1 MRIIVDGY
9 NLIRCSPSLRKR
21 EREGLEE
28 GREALLEELA
38 RYRRLKG
45 HEITVVFDG
54 MGNPHLGTRAY
65 TERGIR
71 VIFTGSS
78 RADDW
83 IKKEVRKGKR
93 VVVVTSDREIREH
106 VERAGSV
113 AIGSGEFEEI
123 MMRTFLREVKGEE
136 EEGRPEKRGPARR
149 LPKRERERERVLAK
163 L

>member
-1 MRIIVDGY
+1 VKIIVDGY
-9 NLIRCSPSLRKR
+9 NLIRCSPSLRER
-21 EREGLEE
+21 EREGLEG

-54 MGNPHLGTRAY
+54 MGNPHLGTRSY
-65 TERGIR
+65 RRKGIR
-71 VIFTGSS
+71 VVFTGSG

-83 IKKEVRKGKR
+83 IKGEVGRGRK

-106 VERAGSV
+106 VERVGSI

-136 EEGRPEKRGPARR
+136 EEERPEKRGPARR
-149 LPKRERERERVLAK
+149 LPKRERERERILAK